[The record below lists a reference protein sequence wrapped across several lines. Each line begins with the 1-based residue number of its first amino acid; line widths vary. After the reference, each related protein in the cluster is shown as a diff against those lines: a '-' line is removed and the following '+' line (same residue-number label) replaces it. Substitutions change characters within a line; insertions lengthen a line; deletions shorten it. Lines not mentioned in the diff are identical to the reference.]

1 MKGSNQQLTPMILA
15 PARAIRTAHSP
26 ALVPCNTALRG
37 HWSVVTG
44 PGLHLLVAPG
54 SDTHGG
60 RHGLVVAQGQ
70 LQSPLHLLDVVEML
84 TEVEQLQVVIPL
96 PSASPPRG

>member
-1 MKGSNQQLTPMILA
+1 MNGSNQQLTPMILA
-15 PARAIRTAHSP
+15 PARAILTAHSP
-26 ALVPCNTALRG
+26 ALVPCNTALSPG
-37 HWSVVTG
+37 SLVSG

-54 SDTHGG
+54 SDAHGG

-84 TEVEQLQVVIPL
+84 TEVE
-96 PSASPPRG
+96 